1 MFFFKY
7 HFSMDKTP
15 ENSSQS
21 KKNET
26 PNPVLSDL
34 EGTPEEE
41 ELQPP
46 TKKRRFEASYTDD
59 TEWSLPV
66 DMAEYKKDDDRI
78 TRSLT
83 DYFIQFSSCLKSWN
97 EFLSKEVRKWGT
109 QRMWKNQTDAPEKFI
124 SEVVTDMIE
133 SKWVLEQSGERA
145 HYKSNCVLL

>member
-66 DMAEYKKDDDRI
+66 DMAEYFVKQCTIFALALKLI
-78 TRSLT
+78 FIMKL
-83 DYFIQFSSCLKSWN
+83 YFLI
-97 EFLSKEVRKWGT
+97 SK
-109 QRMWKNQTDAPEKFI
+109 
-124 SEVVTDMIE
+124 
-133 SKWVLEQSGERA
+133 
-145 HYKSNCVLL
+145 